1 MTNEELKRTMEF
13 IVEQQAQFA
22 VNIQRFEE
30 ERIHDRP
37 RLVRLEDSF
46 QRLVALSE
54 ITDARLDRLESKT
67 DDLES
72 STSTLESNM
81 SRLAAAQAH
90 ADERLSALIDIV
102 REDRNGKSQ
111 GP

>member
-1 MTNEELKRTMEF
+1 MTNEEMRRTMEF

-22 VNIQRFEE
+22 ANFQRTEE
-30 ERIHDRP
+30 ERARDKP
-37 RLVRLEDSF
+37 RLALLEDSF
-46 QRLVALSE
+46 QRLVALCE
-54 ITDARLDRLESKT
+54 ITDARLDTTDSRLDRLEANERA
-67 DDLES
+67 LE
-72 STSTLESNM
+72 TNM

-90 ADERLSALIDIV
+90 ADERLSAFIDIV